1 MADKLTVRIYQNGDN
16 LYRTEEIL
24 NLELDPLSYSGV
36 DYWKQKKQ
44 GNMWKEPRGNY
55 QKKKAEAVVS

>member
-16 LYRTEEIL
+16 LYRIEEIL

-44 GNMWKEPRGNY
+44 GNR
-55 QKKKAEAVVS
+55 